1 MITIVFSVVV
11 LIIASFLCALI
22 EAAILSVPMLRVRML
37 VEEKRLNAKDL
48 FYIKENITAAI
59 ATIVIINNTINIAG
73 SMYIGHE
80 ITQELGNVSL
90 GVATAL
96 LTFCI
101 IIFGEIIP
109 KGIGERF
116 KVPVALIFA
125 KPVRILLW
133 GFRPIMWFAKVVTWP
148 FMKGEKTRVSE
159 EEIKM
164 MLKIGRDSGTVELD
178 EEILIN
184 RVFKLNDLRAG
195 QIMKPMKDVYMIE
208 QNMTIKDAKDLILA
222 SPYSRIVLYEGER
235 NKIVGIVQHRI
246 LLREMAKDNDTVQ
259 LRELM
264 LKPIFVNHML
274 KADGLM
280 EKFQSFHQHLFIVQ
294 DNYGQ
299 NVGLVTMED
308 VLEELFGEIYDEKDV
323 RFKMITRSK
332 TT

>member
-1 MITIVFSVVV
+1 MV
-11 LIIASFLCALI
+11 
-22 EAAILSVPMLRVRML
+22 EAAILSLPMLRARML
-37 VEEKRLNAKDL
+37 VEEKRLNSKDL
-48 FYIKENITAAI
+48 LYVKENIAAAV

-80 ITQELGNVSL
+80 ITEVLGDVYL
-90 GVATAL
+90 GIATGI

-101 IIFGEIIP
+101 IVFGEVIP

-116 KVPVALIFA
+116 KIPIALLFA

-133 GFRPIMWFAKVVTWP
+133 GFKPIMLFARLVTWP
-148 FMKGEKTRVSE
+148 FIHGEKTRVSE

-195 QIMKPMKDVYMIE
+195 QIMKPIKDVYMLE
-208 QNMTIKDAKDLILA
+208 QNKTLKEAKDEILA
-222 SPYSRIVLYEGER
+222 APYNRLVVCAAER
-235 NKIVGIVQHRI
+235 NNIVGIVQHRI
-246 LLREMAKDNDTVQ
+246 LLRELAKDNDGARVS
-259 LRELM
+259 EWM
-264 LKPIFVNHML
+264 LKPIYVNHMM
-274 KADGLM
+274 KADALM

-294 DNYGQ
+294 DNYGH

-323 RFKMITRSK
+323 RFKMISRSK